1 MSRSAVLP
9 FARLDWFERQIEWL
23 SKSKARSAAAL
34 LLLSLALFLPGFVS
48 LQPMDRDEPRFAQA
62 SKQML
67 ETGDFVDIR
76 FQEEA
81 RHKKPVGIYWLQA
94 ASVAAAEAVGFDD
107 ARRTIALYR
116 LPSLAG
122 ALATVLLSWWA
133 ARAFLSAQGAL
144 LVGALM
150 ASCLLLGVEARLAK
164 TDAVLTATVVAA
176 MAALAR
182 VWFAAVSPRTVP
194 RPGLGVALVFWLAI
208 GIGILVKG
216 PITVMVV
223 GLAIIA
229 LSIRERSMR
238 WLLPL
243 RPLLGVALVAVLV
256 LPWLIAITLQSNGG
270 FFAESLGR
278 DMLGKV
284 AEGQE
289 KHWGPPGLYL
299 VAFWA
304 TAWPLAPFVALAFSF
319 MWRDRR
325 DDAVAFCL
333 AWVVPS
339 WLVFE
344 AVPTKLPHYVLPLY
358 PALAILAVMAAERER
373 IPFHWRSAKL
383 AALLLLLVPLALLI
397 GAPIAVWRLDGTL
410 PFFALPLLAVSLSVA
425 ILGVGAL
432 QQGRIIAAVGSML
445 LASGCAYVA
454 AYPFGV
460 ASVQSINLSRRL
472 ADVARNVECPMP
484 AFASAGYNEPS
495 LVFLTDTT
503 LRIPLDGRGAAQF
516 FSEPGCRIA
525 FVERRQEAAFIAGL
539 VALQDRPAL
548 RTRIAGINLNGGRK
562 LDIGVYVRER

>member
-23 SKSKARSAAAL
+23 SKSKLRSAAAL

-67 ETGDFVDIR
+67 ETGDFIDIR

-81 RHKKPVGIYWLQA
+81 RHKKPVGIYWMQVA
-94 ASVAAAEAVGFDD
+94 AVAAAEAVGLDD
-107 ARRTIALYR
+107 ARRTIAIYR

-182 VWFAAVSPRTVP
+182 VWFAAVSPRTVAT
-194 RPGLGVALVFWLAI
+194 PGLGVAMVFWLAM

-223 GLAIIA
+223 GLAIAA
-229 LSIRERSMR
+229 LSFRERSLR
-238 WLLPL
+238 WLQPL
-243 RPLLGVALVAVLV
+243 RPLLGLAVVGGLV
-256 LPWLIAITLQSNGG
+256 LPWLIAITLESNGG

-333 AWVVPS
+333 AWVIPS

-432 QQGRIIAAVGSML
+432 QQGRVIAAVGSML

-472 ADVARNVECPMP
+472 ADVARNVDCPMP
-484 AFASAGYNEPS
+484 AYASAGYNEPS

-516 FSEPGCRIA
+516 FREPGCRIV
-525 FVERRQEAAFIAGL
+525 FVERRQEAAFIEGL

-548 RTRIAGINLNGGRK
+548 RTRVAGVNLNGGRK